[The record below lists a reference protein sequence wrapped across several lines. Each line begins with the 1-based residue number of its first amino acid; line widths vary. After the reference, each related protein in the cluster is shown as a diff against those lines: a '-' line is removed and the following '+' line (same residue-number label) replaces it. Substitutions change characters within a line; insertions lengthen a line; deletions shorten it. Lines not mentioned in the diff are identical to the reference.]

1 MSPFSQA
8 PPTDPPGTFAS
19 FTTAPLSASLDSV
32 GVPVVSFHLSAPA
45 ASSVNPATEP
55 VLFGKIYDVAPSG
68 SKTLVQRLVAPIRVG
83 PSGNVV
89 VTLPGIVHRYG
100 AGDRMQLVL
109 AATDQAYVGSR
120 VPDALTITVDRAHP
134 TALELPVISSSQE
147 ASGRR

>member
-1 MSPFSQA
+1 V
-8 PPTDPPGTFAS
+8 
-19 FTTAPLSASLDSV
+19 DSV
-32 GVPVVSFHLSAPA
+32 GVPVVSFHLSDPA

-68 SKTLVQRLVAPIRVG
+68 SKTLVQRLVAPIRAD

-89 VTLPGIVHRYG
+89 MTLPGIVHHYG

-120 VPDALTITVDRAHP
+120 VPTALTVTVDRDHP
-134 TALELPVISSSQE
+134 TALELPVVSASQE
-147 ASGRR
+147 TSGGPRAGSGITGTGSG